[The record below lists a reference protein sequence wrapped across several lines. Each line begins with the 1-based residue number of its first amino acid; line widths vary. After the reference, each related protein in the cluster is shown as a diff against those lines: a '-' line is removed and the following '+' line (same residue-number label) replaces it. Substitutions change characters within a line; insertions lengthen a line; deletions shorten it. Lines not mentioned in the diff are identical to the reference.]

1 MRKKKALL
9 IPILLGMFLAGCGGS
24 EPTPTPAPTPIKK
37 ASIKIESNEY
47 MTTSLQE
54 GEYELNKAIEFT
66 VSVVNEE
73 YHVSSVKMN
82 EVELPPAN
90 ANETNKYTFTP
101 TEEKIY
107 TLKVTTNKSENKVV
121 YTFEGLTEDNYEQK
135 LTKGGTKLFA
145 GRCVSEAG
153 FENVFKDNCL
163 NVADGKLFQL
173 ICRTKSDDK
182 DVWIRRIE
190 FTFVG
195 DKNQL
200 ALVNFDE
207 FEKYE
212 NGVWTTSLTKGN
224 QGQNSI
230 DFKGV
235 NEAVISKIVIT
246 TAPYVAEKF
255 KINFDGFDNDDKIYS
270 FSGFSYEQWQK
281 RQPVTADT
289 EFETLQP
296 YYLYVEFGKYHAEY
310 YSEALLKQ
318 GDELLQVSKLF
329 DPEGKEIVVYP
340 IEILDKDVISGKIT
354 ITASWTA
361 KVANDFFKID
371 INSANKYVKGF
382 METDP
387 QASLQLATAIPFG
400 HKMEVQ
406 LRAKRGYKNLKMI
419 INEQTIERDVEK
431 DLYFFTVPF
440 AKPINIS
447 FTAEE
452 GDSAKEGKDVIALT
466 GDNADKGVLLGAE
479 NEGNIYI
486 AFLNNEDHP
495 TACLDALSYKD
506 GTPLDPVQPPEGE
519 DDPEGKIFKLSTSK
533 QVEEYKAASDKS
545 SLFTATI
552 KEEGSYTSTIRINSG
567 AFKVEIEG
575 KESKEDMSYTV
586 YEVDGKSKVTIKFT
600 LNEYR
605 DLHSIEVNDKRLS
618 SEQYVVDKDGV
629 ISYTFDANAKN
640 YDFLIQTKAQYVK
653 LELDGEST
661 VGYKIKDLPA
671 DPVEVGK
678 AITLTLDVTSDD
690 YSLFGKNIKVTY
702 NGQELPVD
710 ENNFTFTLLPLKD
723 VSKIKVVVT
732 EKPQ

>member
-9 IPILLGMFLAGCGGS
+9 IPILFGMFLAGCGGS
-24 EPTPTPAPTPIKK
+24 EPTPSPAPIKK
-37 ASIKIESNEY
+37 ASIKIESNEHI
-47 MTTSLQE
+47 TTSLQE
-54 GEYELNKAIEFT
+54 GEYELNKAIDFT

-73 YHVSSVKMN
+73 YHVTSVKMN
-82 EVELPPAN
+82 EVELPP

-101 TEEKIY
+101 TEEKTY
-107 TLKVTTNKSENKVV
+107 TLKVTTNKLENKIV
-121 YTFEGLTEDNYEQK
+121 YTFEGLTKDNYEEK
-135 LTKGGTKLFA
+135 LTKGGTKVF
-145 GRCVSEAG
+145 VNNYISEAG

-163 NVADGKLFQL
+163 NVANGKLFQL
-173 ICRTKSDDK
+173 VCRTKSDNK
-182 DVWIRRIE
+182 DVWIRKIE

-200 ALVNFDE
+200 ALVNADE
-207 FEKYE
+207 FESYA

-246 TAPYVAEKF
+246 TAPFVAEKF
-255 KINFDGFDNDDKIYS
+255 KINFDGFDNDDKVYS
-270 FSGFSYEQWQK
+270 FSGFSYEEWQK
-281 RQPVTADT
+281 KQPVTADT
-289 EFETLQP
+289 EFETLYP

-310 YSEALLKQ
+310 YSELLLKH
-318 GDELLQVSKLF
+318 GDELLRVSKLF

-340 IEILDKDVISGKIT
+340 LQIIDKDVVSGKIT
-354 ITASWTA
+354 LTASWTP
-361 KVANDFFKID
+361 KIANDHFVID
-371 INSANKYVKGF
+371 TNSANKYVKGF

-387 QASLQLATAIPFG
+387 QASLQLGTAIQFG
-400 HKMEVQ
+400 NKMEIQ

-419 INEQTIERDVEK
+419 INDQTIERDEEK
-431 DLYFFTVPF
+431 DLYSFTVPF

-452 GDSAKEGKDVIALT
+452 GDPAKEGKDVIALT
-466 GDNADKGVLLGAE
+466 GNNADKGVLLGAE

-486 AFLNNEDHP
+486 AFLSNEDHP
-495 TACLDALSYKD
+495 TAYLDALSFK
-506 GTPLDPVQPPEGE
+506 GESLDPAQIPEGE
-519 DDPEGKIFKLSTSK
+519 DEPEGKIFKLSTSK
-533 QVEEYKAASDKS
+533 QVEDYKAASDKS

-567 AFKVEIEG
+567 AFKVEIVG
-575 KESKEDMSYTV
+575 KESREEMGYTV
-586 YEVDGKSKVTIKFT
+586 YQVNGKEKVTIKFK

-605 DLHSIEVNDKRLS
+605 DLHSIEVNDKRLNS
-618 SEQYVVDKDGV
+618 DQYVINQDGS

-640 YDFLIQTKAQYVK
+640 YDFLFQTKAQYVK
-653 LELDGEST
+653 LELDSDST
-661 VGYKIKDLPA
+661 AGYKIKDLPA
-671 DPVEVGK
+671 DPVEAGK
-678 AITLTLDVTSDD
+678 QITLTLDVTSDE

-702 NGQELPVD
+702 NEKEIPVD
-710 ENNFTFTLLPLKD
+710 ENNFTFALLPVKG
-723 VSKIKVVVT
+723 VSRIKVVVT